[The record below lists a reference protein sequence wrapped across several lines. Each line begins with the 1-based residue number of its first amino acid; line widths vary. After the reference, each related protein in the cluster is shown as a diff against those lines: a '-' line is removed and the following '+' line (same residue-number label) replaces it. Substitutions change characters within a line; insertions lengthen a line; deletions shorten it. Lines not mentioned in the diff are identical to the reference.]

1 MEMRSGEMIKVKQG
15 DVLKV
20 PSIQYPVVVVSKNFF
35 NESGLVMA
43 CPILPET
50 VRSPLRIRCESI
62 RTPGYVYCDQ
72 VRSVDL
78 NKRRFTKID
87 VLSYYELIDIADAIQ
102 GIFDYV

>member
-1 MEMRSGEMIKVKQG
+1 MLKAEQG
-15 DVLKV
+15 DILKI
-20 PSIQYPVVVVSKNFF
+20 PSVQYPVVVVSKNFF

-43 CPILPET
+43 CPILPEA
-50 VRSPLRIRCESI
+50 VHGPLRIRCESI

-87 VLSYYELIDIADAIQ
+87 ALPYGELIDIVDAIQ
-102 GIFDYV
+102 SIFDYV

>member
-1 MEMRSGEMIKVKQG
+1 MRKAEQG
-15 DVLKV
+15 DVLEI
-20 PSIQYPVVVVSKNFF
+20 PSVQYPVVVVSKNFF

-87 VLSYYELIDIADAIQ
+87 ALSYHELIDIVDAIQ
-102 GIFDYV
+102 SIFDYV

>member
-1 MEMRSGEMIKVKQG
+1 MIKAEQG
-15 DVLKV
+15 DVLKI

-35 NESGLVMA
+35 NESGLIMA

-50 VRSPLRIRCESI
+50 ARGPLRLRCKSI

-78 NKRRFTKID
+78 NKRRFTKMEA
-87 VLSYYELIDIADAIQ
+87 LSYDELIDIVDAIQ

>member
-1 MEMRSGEMIKVKQG
+1 MMRAEQG
-15 DVLKV
+15 DVLKI

-35 NESGLVMA
+35 NESGLIMA

-50 VRSPLRIRCESI
+50 VRGPLRIRCESI
-62 RTPGYVYCDQ
+62 QTPGYVYCDQ

-78 NKRRFTKID
+78 NKRRFTKIEA
-87 VLSYYELIDIADAIQ
+87 LSYHELMDIVDAIQ

>member
-1 MEMRSGEMIKVKQG
+1 MIKAEQG
-15 DVLKV
+15 DVLKI
-20 PSIQYPVVVVSKNFF
+20 PSVQYPVVVVSKNFF
-35 NESGLVMA
+35 NESGLIIA
-43 CPILPET
+43 CPILPEA
-50 VRSPLRIRCESI
+50 VPGPLRIRCERI

-87 VLSYYELIDIADAIQ
+87 ALSYYELIDIVDAVQ